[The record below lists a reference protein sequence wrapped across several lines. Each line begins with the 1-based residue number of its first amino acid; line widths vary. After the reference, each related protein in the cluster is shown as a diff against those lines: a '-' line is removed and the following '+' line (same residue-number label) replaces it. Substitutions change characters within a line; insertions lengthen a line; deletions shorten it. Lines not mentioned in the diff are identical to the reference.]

1 MNNHNHIIINQIKK
15 VISQTDPTA
24 TAILYGSRATG
35 KAKKNSD
42 WDILILL
49 DKASVSI
56 KDEQLFR
63 HNLYDIELDTGESI
77 STLVYA
83 MQDWNTRLSVTPI
96 YQDVKQKG
104 IIL

>member
-1 MNNHNHIIINQIKK
+1 MNNHHHIIINQIKK
-15 VISQTDPTA
+15 VIKQTDPTA

-96 YQDVKQKG
+96 YRDVKQKG